1 MRKTSESDRPKG
13 SRRWVRPLVI
23 ALAACVIAFSGW
35 SLAEYT
41 QGVDPLGWLTSQDA
55 LQTTADSSADG
66 NAGSA
71 ADAGGTDA
79 PQDDANDGS
88 VAAQDAAGDATSTD
102 AGDASTSGQ
111 GATAAAGEDDASS
124 SSAQAGSDGGSSAQ
138 GGGQTS
144 PSTTSTSASAPAAS
158 GSQASS
164 QGSGQAQQAQT
175 ISVSVTIDG
184 SPAGGSRHG
193 STVEL
198 APGSN
203 VYDALVA
210 ADANINARDT
220 VYGIYVAAIDG
231 LAEKD
236 HGSMSGWV
244 YAVNGV
250 EPNTACSNYVLSSG
264 DTVVWTYVNVE

>member
-1 MRKTSESDRPKG
+1 MG

-23 ALAACVIAFSGW
+23 AIAACVIAFSGW

-41 QGVDPLGWLTSQDA
+41 QGADPLGWLTSQDA

-71 ADAGGTDA
+71 ADAGSTDA
-79 PQDDANDGS
+79 PQDNADDGS
-88 VAAQDAAGDATSTD
+88 AAAEDAAGDATSVD

-111 GATAAAGEDDASS
+111 DATAAAGEDDASS
-124 SSAQAGSDGGSSAQ
+124 PSDQAGSDGSSSAQ
-138 GGGQTS
+138 GGDQPS
-144 PSTTSTSASAPAAS
+144 PLATSTSAPATS

-164 QGSGQAQQAQT
+164 QGSEQAQQAQT

-220 VYGIYVAAIDG
+220 VYGTYVAAIDG